1 MDQDQS
7 KKEERKQQEA
17 EAMREIL
24 ERQQNRSRLIPSK
37 NVTDHSHH
45 SLKDKKIPA

>member
-37 NVTDHSHH
+37 NVTDHSRPILARK
-45 SLKDKKIPA
+45 SP